1 MPQPKDGSSR
11 AADGA
16 MRIDPGLVREL
27 AELLTANAL
36 TEIEVEDGDRRIRV
50 ARDPAPVFGT
60 AASAPMPVAAAPSGP
75 AAPQPAAAA
84 QSGRLKRSPA
94 KRSNRRWSAPPICR
108 AEPGGKPFV
117 EAGDSVKAGDT
128 LVIVEAM
135 KVMNPITAPAG
146 GVVKK
151 ILISDGQPVE
161 FDQPLIVIG

>member
-36 TEIEVEDGDRRIRV
+36 TEVEVEDGDRRIRV

-84 QSGRLKRSPA
+84 QSPAEEVSGEAIKSPMVGTA
-94 KRSNRRWSAPPICR
+94 YLS

-117 EAGDSVKAGDT
+117 NAGDSVKAGDT

-135 KVMNPITAPAG
+135 KVMNPITAPSG